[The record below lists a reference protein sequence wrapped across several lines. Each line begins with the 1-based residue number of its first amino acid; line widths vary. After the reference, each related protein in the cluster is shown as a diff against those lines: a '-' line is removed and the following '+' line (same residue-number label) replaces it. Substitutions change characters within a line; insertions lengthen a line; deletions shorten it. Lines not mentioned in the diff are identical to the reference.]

1 MYTYMYIYVYIINIY
16 MYIYVYIYIYMYVYT
31 YPHDIAHK
39 IPHSKLCFYPSHS
52 WCYPPKRIATV
63 LPLVSSPQLAQQG
76 GEQTIAILISSP
88 QLAQQG
94 EQTLQPASASGIK
107 CESCIL
113 KIGVWAS
120 WLNFVWYRLSTNIN
134 SENNITIS
142 CLITNTLKVI
152 NTL

>member
-1 MYTYMYIYVYIINIY
+1 MYAYMYIYIYIYYIYVHICIHIYIYVYTYMYIYI
-16 MYIYVYIYIYMYVYT
+16 YVYT

-113 KIGVWAS
+113 KIGVWPLEKCWAS
-120 WLNFVWYRLSTNIN
+120 QLNMV
-134 SENNITIS
+134 
-142 CLITNTLKVI
+142 
-152 NTL
+152 